1 MSSNTERIAVVTGA
15 SRGAGKGIAVALGET
30 GATVYVTGRTAG
42 GTADAVG
49 TVDDTAAAV
58 TAAGGTG
65 VAVVCDHRD
74 DDQVRQLFERIR
86 SDHGRLDICVN
97 NATAI
102 PDGLTERKPFWEKSL
117 DQADILDVG
126 MRSHYVATYY
136 AAPLLVANGGG
147 LVVHTSSPGG
157 RCYMHG
163 PAYGAGKAAVDKFAH
178 DMAHDFEPFSVAVV
192 SIWMGILLTEQLQAG
207 LEADPEGPLKQ
218 MAAIAEHPELT
229 GRVIAAIAGDPD
241 RMKLTGQVVWGA
253 ELAKEY
259 GVTDVDGS
267 SPDSHRGWLGPPTTY
282 SDAVV
287 E

>member
-1 MSSNTERIAVVTGA
+1 MASSNERIVVVTGA
-15 SRGAGKGIAVALGET
+15 SRGAGKGIAVALGQT

-42 GTADAVG
+42 GTVGALG

-65 VAVVCDHRD
+65 VAVVCDHSD
-74 DDQVRQLFERIR
+74 DEQVQRLFERVEA
-86 SDHGRLDICVN
+86 DHGGLDILVN

-102 PDGLTERKPFWEKSL
+102 PAGLTERKPFWEKSL
-117 DQADILDVG
+117 DQVDILDVG

-136 AAPLLVANGGG
+136 AAPLLVADGGG
-147 LVVHTSSPGG
+147 LVVNTSSPGG

-163 PAYGAGKAAVDKFAH
+163 PAYGSGKAGVDKMAH
-178 DMAHDFEPFSVAVV
+178 DMAHDFEPYSVAVV
-192 SIWMGILLTEQLQAG
+192 SIWMGILLTEQIQAG
-207 LEADPEGPLKQ
+207 LAADPEGPLKQ
-218 MAAIAEHPELT
+218 MAAMAEHPEFN
-229 GRVIAAIAGDPD
+229 GRLIDALANDPE
-241 RMKLTGQVVWGA
+241 RMSRSGQVFWGA
-253 ELAKEY
+253 ELAREY

-267 SPDSHRGWLGPPTTY
+267 APNSHREWLGPPTTY